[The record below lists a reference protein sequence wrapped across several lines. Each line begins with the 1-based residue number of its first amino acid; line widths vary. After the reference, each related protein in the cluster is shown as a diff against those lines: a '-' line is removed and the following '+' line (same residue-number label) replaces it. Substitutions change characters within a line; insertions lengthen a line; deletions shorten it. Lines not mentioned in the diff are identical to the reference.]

1 MAKQQK
7 LIVVNAKMYKHFA
20 LVTVGLTVLLAL
32 MADGEKRDSVME
44 KAAEIQAYAEKPKE
58 PVLVIANSSVS
69 NSGGLG
75 GFYSGAAP
83 GGLTPVG
90 GFANTTTGSSNAPLL
105 RKLVSSVTAEELKRL
120 GITREQFLAMSEN
133 DQEAML
139 TRLNGGTSPVTKRS
153 TVQQISNSSLMRS
166 GGSGQS
172 ADF

>member
-20 LVTVGLTVLLAL
+20 LVTVGLTVVIAL
-32 MADGEKRDSVME
+32 MADGEKRDAVME
-44 KAAEIQAYAEKPKE
+44 QAADIQAYAEKPKE
-58 PVLVIANSSVS
+58 PVLVIANNSAS

-83 GGLTPVG
+83 GSLTPVG
-90 GFANTTTGSSNAPLL
+90 GFANTTTSSSNVRLL
-105 RKLVSSVTAEELKRL
+105 RNLVNSVTDEELKRL

-133 DQEAML
+133 DQEASL
-139 TRLNGGTSPVTKRS
+139 TQLNGGTSPVTEQS
-153 TVQQISNSSLMRS
+153 TVQQVSNSSLMRS
-166 GGSGQS
+166 GGTGPS

>member
-20 LVTVGLTVLLAL
+20 LVTVGLTVVLAL
-32 MADGEKRDSVME
+32 MADGEKREAVME
-44 KAAEIQAYAEKPKE
+44 QAADIQAYAEKPKE
-58 PVLVIANSSVS
+58 PILVIANNSVS

-83 GGLTPVG
+83 GSLTPVG
-90 GFANTTTGSSNAPLL
+90 GFAPGASSSSNAPLL
-105 RKLVSSVTAEELKRL
+105 RKLVSAVTDEELKRL
-120 GITREQFLAMSEN
+120 GITRDQFLAMSEN

-139 TRLNGGTSPVTKRS
+139 KRLNGGTSPVTARN
-153 TVQQISNSSLMRS
+153 TVEQVSNSSLSRS
-166 GGSGQS
+166 GGSGRS